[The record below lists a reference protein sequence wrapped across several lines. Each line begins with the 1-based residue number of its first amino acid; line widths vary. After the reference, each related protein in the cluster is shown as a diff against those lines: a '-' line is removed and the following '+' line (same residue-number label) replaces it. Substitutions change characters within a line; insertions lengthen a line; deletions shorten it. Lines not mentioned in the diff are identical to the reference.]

1 MAIVNEKSDFITNL
15 DAEPRQLASPGEY
28 GGMVRYARIVHEV
41 TAGDSDTSTYRLIRL
56 PSNVRLLGQPSYSL
70 DDLASTGSPTID
82 FGVGNKTN
90 GSAITEDPV
99 AINDGIDAATAAT
112 GTALIKTI
120 DNYGQRVWEFVN
132 GQSTDPKGDLEIYM
146 SIVDA
151 DVNTGGTVV
160 FSIDFTFD

>member
-1 MAIVNEKSDFITNL
+1 MAIVNEKSSIITNL
-15 DAEPRQLASPGEY
+15 DAEPRTLADPGTN
-28 GGMVRYARIVHEV
+28 GGMVRNITVSHEV
-41 TAGDSDTSTYRLIRL
+41 TAGDSATSTYRICRL
-56 PSNVRLLGQPSYSL
+56 PSNARLLGTSTISL

-82 FGVGNKTN
+82 IGVGNATN
-90 GSAITEDPV
+90 GSSITEDPD

-151 DVNTGGTVV
+151 DVNSGGTVV